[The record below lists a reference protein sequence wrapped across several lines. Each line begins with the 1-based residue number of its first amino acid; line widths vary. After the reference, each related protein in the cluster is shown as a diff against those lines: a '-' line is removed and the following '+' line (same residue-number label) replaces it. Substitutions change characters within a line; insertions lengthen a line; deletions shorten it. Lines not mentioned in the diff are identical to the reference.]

1 MRSIDAL
8 EPLDKTDTSKEII
21 INEDMTTKAIGE
33 LNVNLKEMTEST
45 KESIEKIT
53 SDFQNTIKKMVE
65 KNTTPTE
72 TETTPK
78 GDMSNEYS
86 KSDF

>member
-8 EPLDKTDTSKEII
+8 EPLEKTDTSKEII
-21 INEDMTTKAIGE
+21 INKDATADAIGE
-33 LNVNLKEMTEST
+33 LNVNLKDMTDST

-53 SDFQNTIKKMVE
+53 TDFQNTIKKMFE
-65 KNTTPTE
+65 KDTTPTPTE

-78 GDMSNEYS
+78 GDNE
-86 KSDF
+86 

>member
-21 INEDMTTKAIGE
+21 INEDTTADAIGE
-33 LNVNLKEMTEST
+33 LNVNIKEMTDST

-53 SDFQNTIKKMVE
+53 TDFQNTIKKMFE
-65 KNTTPTE
+65 KE

-78 GDMSNEYS
+78 GDNE
-86 KSDF
+86 

>member
-21 INEDMTTKAIGE
+21 INEDTTANAIGE

-53 SDFQNTIKKMVE
+53 ADFQNTIKKMIE
-65 KNTTPTE
+65 KDTTPTETE

-78 GDMSNEYS
+78 GDNE
-86 KSDF
+86 

>member
-8 EPLDKTDTSKEII
+8 EPLEKTDTSKEII
-21 INEDMTTKAIGE
+21 INEDTTANAIGE
-33 LNVNLKEMTEST
+33 LSVNLKEMNDRK

-53 SDFQNTIKKMVE
+53 TDFQNTIKKMFE
-65 KNTTPTE
+65 KETTPTE

-78 GDMSNEYS
+78 GDNE
-86 KSDF
+86 

>member
-8 EPLDKTDTSKEII
+8 EPLEKTDTSKEII
-21 INEDMTTKAIGE
+21 INEDTTANAIGE
-33 LNVNLKEMTEST
+33 LNVNLKEMTDST

-53 SDFQNTIKKMVE
+53 TDFQNTIKKMFE
-65 KNTTPTE
+65 KETTPTETTPTE

-78 GDMSNEYS
+78 GDNE
-86 KSDF
+86 

>member
-8 EPLDKTDTSKEII
+8 EPLEKTDTSKEII
-21 INEDMTTKAIGE
+21 INEDTTANAIGE

-53 SDFQNTIKKMVE
+53 ADFQNTIKKMIE
-65 KNTTPTE
+65 KDTTQTP

-78 GDMSNEYS
+78 GDN
-86 KSDF
+86 

>member
-8 EPLDKTDTSKEII
+8 EPLEKTDTSNEII
-21 INEDMTTKAIGE
+21 INEDTTANAIGE
-33 LNVNLKEMTEST
+33 LNVNLKDMTDST

-53 SDFQNTIKKMVE
+53 TDFQNTIKKMFE
-65 KNTTPTE
+65 KETE

-78 GDMSNEYS
+78 GDNE
-86 KSDF
+86 

>member
-8 EPLDKTDTSKEII
+8 EPLDKTDTSNEII
-21 INEDMTTKAIGE
+21 INEDTTADAIGE
-33 LNVNLKEMTEST
+33 LSVNLKEMTDST

-53 SDFQNTIKKMVE
+53 TDFQNTIKKMFE
-65 KNTTPTE
+65 KETE

-78 GDMSNEYS
+78 GDNE
-86 KSDF
+86 

>member
-21 INEDMTTKAIGE
+21 INEDMTANAIGE

-53 SDFQNTIKKMVE
+53 KDFQNTIKKMVE
-65 KNTTPTE
+65 KDTTPTE

-78 GDMSNEYS
+78 GDN
-86 KSDF
+86 

>member
-21 INEDMTTKAIGE
+21 INKDATADAIGE
-33 LNVNLKEMTEST
+33 LNVNLKDMTDST
-45 KESIEKIT
+45 KASIEKIT
-53 SDFQNTIKKMVE
+53 TDFQNTIKKMFE
-65 KNTTPTE
+65 KDTTPTETE

-78 GDMSNEYS
+78 GDNE
-86 KSDF
+86 

>member
-8 EPLDKTDTSKEII
+8 EPLDKTDTSNEII
-21 INEDMTTKAIGE
+21 INKDATADAIGE
-33 LNVNLKEMTEST
+33 LNVNLKDMTDST

-53 SDFQNTIKKMVE
+53 TDFQNTIKKIFE
-65 KNTTPTE
+65 KETE

-78 GDMSNEYS
+78 GDNE
-86 KSDF
+86 

>member
-8 EPLDKTDTSKEII
+8 APQETTDTSKEII
-21 INEDMTTKAIGE
+21 INENDTTDVIGE
-33 LNVNLKEMTEST
+33 LNVNLKEIAEST

-53 SDFQNTIKKMVE
+53 TDFQNTIKEMVN

-72 TETTPK
+72 TETAPK
-78 GDMSNEYS
+78 GDNE
-86 KSDF
+86 

>member
-1 MRSIDAL
+1 MRSIDEL
-8 EPLDKTDTSKEII
+8 EPLEKTDTSKEII
-21 INEDMTTKAIGE
+21 INEDTTAKAIGE

-53 SDFQNTIKKMVE
+53 ADFQNTIKKMVE
-65 KNTTPTE
+65 KDTTP

-78 GDMSNEYS
+78 GDNE
-86 KSDF
+86 

>member
-8 EPLDKTDTSKEII
+8 VPQEETDTSKEII
-21 INEDMTTKAIGE
+21 INEDTTANAIGE

-53 SDFQNTIKKMVE
+53 ADFQNTIKKMFE
-65 KNTTPTE
+65 KETE

-78 GDMSNEYS
+78 GDNE
-86 KSDF
+86 

>member
-8 EPLDKTDTSKEII
+8 EPLEKTDTSKKIV
-21 INEDMTTKAIGE
+21 INKDVTADAIGA
-33 LNVNLKEMTEST
+33 LNVNLKDMTDST

-53 SDFQNTIKKMVE
+53 TDFQNTIKNLFE

-72 TETTPK
+72 PNTTPTEPK
-78 GDMSNEYS
+78 GDN
-86 KSDF
+86 

>member
-8 EPLDKTDTSKEII
+8 VPQDETDTSKKIV
-21 INEDMTTKAIGE
+21 INEDITANAIGE

-53 SDFQNTIKKMVE
+53 ADFQKTIKKMFE
-65 KNTTPTE
+65 KDTTPTP

-78 GDMSNEYS
+78 GDNE
-86 KSDF
+86 

>member
-8 EPLDKTDTSKEII
+8 VPQEETDTSKKIV
-21 INEDMTTKAIGE
+21 INEDVTANAIGE

-53 SDFQNTIKKMVE
+53 ADFQNTIKKMVE
-65 KNTTPTE
+65 KDTTP

-78 GDMSNEYS
+78 GDNE
-86 KSDF
+86 

>member
-8 EPLDKTDTSKEII
+8 EPLEKTDTSKEII
-21 INEDMTTKAIGE
+21 INEDMTANAIGE

-53 SDFQNTIKKMVE
+53 ADFQNTIKKMVE
-65 KNTTPTE
+65 KDTTPTP

-78 GDMSNEYS
+78 GDNE
-86 KSDF
+86 

>member
-8 EPLDKTDTSKEII
+8 VQQDETDTSKKIV
-21 INEDMTTKAIGE
+21 INEDMTANAIGE
-33 LNVNLKEMTEST
+33 LNVNLKEMTDST

-53 SDFQNTIKKMVE
+53 TDFQNTIKKMFE
-65 KNTTPTE
+65 KETTPTE

-78 GDMSNEYS
+78 GDNES
-86 KSDF
+86 

>member
-8 EPLDKTDTSKEII
+8 SPQEETDTSKKIV
-21 INEDMTTKAIGE
+21 INEDMTANAIGE

-53 SDFQNTIKKMVE
+53 ADFQNTIKKMVE
-65 KNTTPTE
+65 KDTTP

-78 GDMSNEYS
+78 GDNE
-86 KSDF
+86 